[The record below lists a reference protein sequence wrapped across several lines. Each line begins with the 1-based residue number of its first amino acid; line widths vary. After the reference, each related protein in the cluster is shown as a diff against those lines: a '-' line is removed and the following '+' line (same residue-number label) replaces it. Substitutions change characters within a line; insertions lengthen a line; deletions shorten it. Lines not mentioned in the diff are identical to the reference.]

1 MQTFSYFL
9 LSMAVAT
16 AADYPSARISNGQ
29 IEMKLYVP
37 AGDGSSY
44 QGTRFDWSGIVY
56 SLRYSGHE
64 FTGRWYPTHDPKI
77 HDALTGPVEEF
88 LAPGESA
95 HGYAE
100 AQPGGTF
107 VRIGVG
113 VVRKPAGES
122 KYQRFQTYEIVD
134 PGSRTFHQSSNA
146 AVFEHEL
153 KHESGFGYRY
163 TKTIRVAKDKPEF
176 TLEHVLRNTGTR
188 VIETDQYNHN
198 FFVIDDKTTGP
209 GVSIVFPFQ
218 PKAARDLEGRAEIRG
233 HALLFLR
240 ELNPGGESVSTE
252 IEGFGPTAA
261 DYDLRIENRK
271 AGAGVRIR
279 GDQPLSKIFFWS
291 IRTVACPEPYI
302 RLRVEPGQEARWTIT
317 YELYEIR

>member
-1 MQTFSYFL
+1 
-9 LSMAVAT
+9 MAT
-16 AADYPSARISNGQ
+16 RKRS
-29 IEMKLYVP
+29 P
-37 AGDGSSY
+37 AGPSFVSGSGSF
-44 QGTRFDWSGIVY
+44 GSR
-56 SLRYSGHE
+56 
-64 FTGRWYPTHDPKI
+64 
-77 HDALTGPVEEF
+77 
-88 LAPGESA
+88 
-95 HGYAE
+95 
-100 AQPGGTF
+100 
-107 VRIGVG
+107 
-113 VVRKPAGES
+113 PARANT
-122 KYQRFQTYEIVD
+122 QRFQTYEIVD
-134 PGSRTFHQSSNA
+134 PGSRTFHQSPNS

-163 TKTIRVAKDKPEF
+163 TKTIRLAEGKPEF

-198 FFVIDDKTTGP
+198 FFVIDDTTTGP

-218 PKAARDLEGRAEIRG
+218 PKAARDLEGKAQIRG
-233 HALLFLR
+233 HALQFLR

-252 IEGFGPTAA
+252 IEGFGSTAA
-261 DYDLRIENRK
+261 DYDFRIEKRK

-302 RLRVEPGQEARWTIT
+302 HLRVEPGQEARWTIT

>member
-1 MQTFSYFL
+1 MKA
-9 LSMAVAT
+9 LSCLIFCMAVAS

-29 IEMKLYVP
+29 IEMRLYVP
-37 AGDGSSY
+37 AGDRSSY
-44 QGTRFDWSGIVY
+44 QGTRFDWSGIIY
-56 SLRYSGHE
+56 SLRYGGHE
-64 FTGRWYPTHDPKI
+64 FTGRWYPKHDPKI

-100 AQPGGTF
+100 AQPGATF

-113 VVRKPAGES
+113 AVRKPAGETA
-122 KYQRFQTYEIVD
+122 YQRFQTYEIVD
-134 PGSRTFHQSSNA
+134 PGTRKFQQSGDSA
-146 AVFEHEL
+146 TFEHEL
-153 KHESGFGYRY
+153 KHESGYGYRY
-163 TKTIRVAKDKPEF
+163 TKTVRLAKGKPEF

-198 FFVIDDKTTGP
+198 FFVIDDTPTGP
-209 GVSIVFPFQ
+209 GVSVVFPFE
-218 PKAARDLEGRAEIRG
+218 PKAVRDLEGKAEIRG
-233 HALLFLR
+233 HALQFLR

-252 IEGFGPTAA
+252 IEGFGPGAK
-261 DYDLRIENRK
+261 DYDFRIENRK

-302 RLRVEPGQEARWTIT
+302 HLRVEPGQEVRWTIT
-317 YELYEIR
+317 YDLYEIR

>member
-1 MQTFSYFL
+1 MKTISCMIF
-9 LSMAVAT
+9 SMAAAT

-29 IEMKLYVP
+29 IEMMLYVP
-37 AGDGSSY
+37 AGDRSSY
-44 QGTRFDWSGIVY
+44 QGTRFDWSGIIY
-56 SLRYSGHE
+56 SLRYRGHE

-95 HGYAE
+95 QGYAE
-100 AQPGGTF
+100 APAGGTF

-113 VVRKPAGES
+113 VVQKPASET
-122 KYQRFQTYEIVD
+122 KYQRFQTYDIVD
-134 PGSRTFHQSSNA
+134 PGTRRFHQSSDS

-163 TKTIRVAKDKPEF
+163 TKTVRLAKGKPEF

-198 FFVIDDKTTGP
+198 FFVIDETTTGP

-218 PKAARDLEGRAEIRG
+218 AKAARDLEGKAEIRG
-233 HALLFLR
+233 NALQFRR
-240 ELNPGGESVSTE
+240 ELNQGGESVFSE
-252 IEGFGPTAA
+252 IEGFGASPA
-261 DYDLRIENRK
+261 DYDIRIENRK

-279 GDQPLSKIFFWS
+279 GDQPLAKILFWS

-302 RLRVEPGQEARWTIT
+302 GLRVEPGQEARWTIT
-317 YELYEIR
+317 YDLYEIR